1 LTTSRR
7 FSAKPASRSPDAGC
21 ARHARSGCPPAI
33 WLPPGFPA
41 AAPPDRTGAHF
52 AQVGLFDIIEILLAG
67 LLQPLA
73 HFFIGQDL
81 MLQHA
86 ELRQRFAAGGAAAGG
101 IMANISQPAMAERCE
116 KRDRR

>member
-1 LTTSRR
+1 L
-7 FSAKPASRSPDAGC
+7 SAKPAQSLAGRWLRQAC
-21 ARHARSGCPPAI
+21 SQRLPASDFASTRLRQQRRLI
-33 WLPPGFPA
+33 VLTLHFP
-41 AAPPDRTGAHF
+41 
-52 AQVGLFDIIEILLAG
+52 QVGLFDVVEILLAG

-86 ELRQRFAAGGAAAGG
+86 ELRQRFAAGGAAARG